1 MSAVAVEEKVKLSDI
16 ESKSHSYLSTSDVVS
31 IERLEDDLFMSF
43 SEAENDL
50 SAINEMIKN
59 LCNYI
64 DLASVDNR
72 VVLTK
77 VKAEA
82 LVSGI

>member
-1 MSAVAVEEKVKLSDI
+1 MAAIAVEEKVSLKDI
-16 ESKSHSYLSTSDVVS
+16 ETSRSQFSTSDVVS

-43 SEAENDL
+43 SEAEKDL
-50 SAINEMIKN
+50 STINDMIKN
-59 LCNYI
+59 LCNFI

-77 VKAEA
+77 VKTQA
-82 LVSGI
+82 LVSNI